1 MKRVLC
7 TVLALSAIVVLVVA
21 VSASGEPAPHAKH
34 RGHPGHHG
42 KSITVIEHATSDT
55 TTDTGASGDS
65 VGDILTFANDVF
77 DATNTTKA
85 GTDQGYCVRV
95 VAGPSYECTWTTFL
109 PGGQIVVAG
118 PFFMTRRTARSRSPA
133 APAAT
138 ATRAAPWT
146 CTRDPAAPST
156 PSSSTS
162 TIEPSRPEGAC
173 PR

>member
-77 DATNTTKA
+77 DATNASKA

-95 VAGPSYECTWTTFL
+95 VAGTSYECTWTTFL

-118 PFFMTRRTARSRSPA
+118 PFYDAKDSTLAITGGTGRYRGARGTMELHARSGGSEFA
-133 APAAT
+133 FVFH
-138 ATRAAPWT
+138 
-146 CTRDPAAPST
+146 
-156 PSSSTS
+156 
-162 TIEPSRPEGAC
+162 IED
-173 PR
+173 